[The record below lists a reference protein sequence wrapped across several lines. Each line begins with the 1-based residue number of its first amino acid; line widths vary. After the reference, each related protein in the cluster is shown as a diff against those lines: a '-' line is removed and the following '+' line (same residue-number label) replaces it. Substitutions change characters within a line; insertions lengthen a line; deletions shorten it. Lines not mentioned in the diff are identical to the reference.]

1 VKLRSKTLLSSS
13 LDSFSQIASA
23 SVTIVGCLVL
33 VGWAFEIAALKSVL
47 PGLVTMKANTALAF
61 ILGGV
66 SLWLLQSE
74 QANQR
79 TRRIAQICAFI
90 VALLGLLTLS
100 EDLFCWDLGI
110 DQLLF
115 QDLQTDPEISKPGRM
130 ASATALNFLM
140 LGTALLLLDVE
151 ILRGHY
157 PAEWLGL
164 VPVLSSTIA
173 LIGYTY
179 GVQALYRVPAYSS
192 VALHTA
198 LAFLVLSLGLL
209 WARPNR
215 GLMAIISSHS
225 VAGLTARRLLPAAFF
240 IPLALGWLRLEG
252 QRAEVTAQSSGW
264 LSSPR

>member
-47 PGLVTMKANTALAF
+47 PGLVTMKANT
-61 ILGGV
+61 
-66 SLWLLQSE
+66 LWLLQSE